1 MKSIIDKPYS
11 LIKKSLVYGQFW
23 LRSKNR
29 HGVHSP
35 FVYSFIEKVLNA
47 SYKDNDVEQERTKL
61 LKDHSIIKF
70 ADLGYGKDRS
80 IKISCIAAK
89 SLKKPKEAQLLAKI
103 VRLYEIEN
111 VIELG
116 TSLGITTA
124 YMARSNEDVSIQT
137 IEGSKEVLD
146 RAKKLWDNLG
156 INSISAFH
164 SSFDD
169 LLPQLTLNENTLVY
183 IDGNH
188 TYEATLRYFNFFIS
202 KFSEA
207 IVLVFDD
214 IHWSEGMEKAWEEI
228 TMDKRVFL
236 SIDLFELGV
245 VFLGPRLEKEHFVL
259 RY

>member
-1 MKSIIDKPYS
+1 MKSIIDKPYN
-11 LIKKSLVYGQFW
+11 LFKKTIVYVQFW
-23 LRSKNR
+23 FRSKNR

-35 FVYSFIEKVLNA
+35 FVFDFVENVLNA
-47 SYKDNDVEQERTKL
+47 RYKDNEVEQERRKL

-70 ADLGYGKDRS
+70 TDLGYGKDRS
-80 IKISCIAAK
+80 IKISRIAAK

-103 VRLYEIEN
+103 VRFYGIEN

-124 YMARSNEDVSIQT
+124 YMARSKEDVSIQT
-137 IEGSKEVLD
+137 IEGSKEVLE
-146 RAKKLWDNLG
+146 RAKKLWDNIG
-156 INSISAFH
+156 INSISTFH

-188 TYEATLRYFNFFIS
+188 TYEATLRYFNFFMSTYRDSI
-202 KFSEA
+202 
-207 IVLVFDD
+207 ILVFDD
-214 IHWSEGMEKAWEEI
+214 IHWSKGMEKAWEEI
-228 TMDKRVFL
+228 SLDKRVCL

>member
-35 FVYSFIEKVLNA
+35 FVFSFIEKVLNV
-47 SYKDNDVEQERTKL
+47 SYKDDEVEQERRKL

-70 ADLGYGKDRS
+70 TDLGYGKDRS
-80 IKISCIAAK
+80 IKISRIAAK

-103 VRLYEIEN
+103 VRFYEIEN

-146 RAKKLWDNLG
+146 SAKKLWDNLG
-156 INSISAFH
+156 INSISTFH

-202 KFSEA
+202 QHSEA

-214 IHWSEGMEKAWEEI
+214 IHWSKGMEKAWGEI
-228 TMDKRVFL
+228 TMDERVFL
-236 SIDLFELGV
+236 SIDLFELGL
-245 VFLGPRLEKEHFVL
+245 VFLGPRLEKEHFIL